1 MLLKVDNSQ
10 SGRLASL
17 AASTD
22 SLYLSKTAYIVLKG
36 VVDKVAGHF
45 NIRLVSSENRE
56 DLPRVVSTGLCTPS
70 CILTR
75 FSVQ

>member
-45 NIRLVSSENRE
+45 NIRLH
-56 DLPRVVSTGLCTPS
+56 
-70 CILTR
+70 
-75 FSVQ
+75 F

>member
-45 NIRLVSSENRE
+45 NIRLH
-56 DLPRVVSTGLCTPS
+56 LKLAFTPLCIWLVST
-70 CILTR
+70 
-75 FSVQ
+75 